1 MAWTDEMVEELKRL
15 WDEGVTTGEIGRR
28 LNISKNSI
36 VGKVHRL
43 GLSGRPSPIKKKS
56 DTTTPAPKKSEA
68 EKKVKPAKKT
78 ETKPVKEAKVEK
90 IQPVIETPKPE
101 KKEKETPVK
110 EAQIKKAPLN
120 EVPVKKIEKELSP
133 ISNEEEYIKL
143 AKSINISSN
152 SLPKKEHLDLVDLD
166 NHTCRWP
173 IGDPKDENFHFCGR
187 KVRIGQTY
195 CEEHSLIA
203 YVKPN
208 KK

>member
-56 DTTTPAPKKSEA
+56 EEPSTDKAPKKTPA
-68 EKKVKPAKKT
+68 KEKKVVTKKVDEPKNSNNHTPVKKT
-78 ETKPVKEAKVEK
+78 TV
-90 IQPVIETPKPE
+90 E
-101 KKEKETPVK
+101 KKEAEPKHI
-110 EAQIKKAPLN
+110 EAPKVSV
-120 EVPVKKIEKELSP
+120 VPEKPSVAEP
-133 ISNEEEYIKL
+133 SNEDDIKL
-143 AKSINISSN
+143 AKSMNLTAPSISKGEN
-152 SLPKKEHLDLVDLD
+152 LSLTDLD

-173 IGDPKDENFHFCGR
+173 IGDPKDDDFHFCGKKIR
-187 KVRIGQTY
+187 LGQTY
-195 CEEHSLIA
+195 CEEHAAIA